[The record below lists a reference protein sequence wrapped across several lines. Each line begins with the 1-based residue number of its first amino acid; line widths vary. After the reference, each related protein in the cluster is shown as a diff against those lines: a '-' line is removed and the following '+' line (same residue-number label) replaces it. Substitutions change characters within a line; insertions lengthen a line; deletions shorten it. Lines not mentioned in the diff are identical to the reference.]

1 MTHPKRRQ
9 SKSRQNKRRKNINVE
24 NPQIASCK
32 TTGQSHIYH
41 RAHEHEGKL
50 YYKGKIVLDKNKSE

>member
-1 MTHPKRRQ
+1 MAHPKRRQ

-41 RAHEHEGKL
+41 RAHEQEGKL
-50 YYKGKIVLDKNKSE
+50 YYK

>member
-1 MTHPKRRQ
+1 MAHPKRRQ

-32 TTGQSHIYH
+32 TTSVFCNI
-41 RAHEHEGKL
+41 
-50 YYKGKIVLDKNKSE
+50 